1 MKPWLALTKTVASER
16 VDVVVSGGGPAG
28 STCALLLAR
37 AGLAVTLVERANFPR
52 RKVCGEYLNSGAVAA
67 LDRIGV
73 LDDVRA
79 QAFELHGVRLIPP
92 RAPAVEL
99 PFAHGTLA
107 CAREKLDAILL
118 RAAVHAGVTVVHG
131 RVEDVLRERGR
142 IDGVWVR
149 SDDGSAYEVRA
160 RWTVGA
166 DGCASLVARRAG
178 LTRRT
183 WRTPRFAVGGHYA
196 GFGDLG
202 GFVEMYVG
210 AGAYFA
216 LNPLGHDTT
225 NVMVV
230 VPKTALATWSG
241 FVDEGVAG
249 KAAELGRGHRSFA
262 GAQRIGARAAAGP
275 LAHSVRAA
283 VASGLVLIGDA
294 AGFLNPFTGQ
304 GVFLA
309 LTSAEAA
316 ARAILASAGD
326 SARET
331 AAFTAYASERGTDF
345 AARKRLSAAI
355 GWLIDVAPLARRAT
369 ARLARRPNL
378 ADALVDAL
386 AGMRAPQSALTLDA
400 LGKLLL

>member
-1 MKPWLALTKTVASER
+1 M
-16 VDVVVSGGGPAG
+16 VDAVVVGGGPAG
-28 STCALLLAR
+28 STCARLLAR
-37 AGLAVTLVERANFPR
+37 AGLSVTLVERATFPR

-67 LDRIGV
+67 LDRLGV

-79 QAFELHGVRLIPP
+79 QSFALHGVRLVPP

-99 PFAHGTLA
+99 PFAHGALA
-107 CAREKLDAILL
+107 CERETLDAILL
-118 RAAVHAGVTVVHG
+118 RAAVYAGVTVVHG
-131 RVEDVLRERGR
+131 RVEDVLHNRGR

-149 SDDGSAYEVRA
+149 NDDGSTYEVRA

-166 DGCASLVARRAG
+166 DGCGSVVARHAR
-178 LTRRT
+178 LTRRS
-183 WRTPRFAVGGHYA
+183 WLLVPRFAVGGHYT

-216 LNPLGHDTT
+216 LNPLGHDMT

-230 VPKTALATWSG
+230 VPKTMLAKWSG

-262 GAQRIGARAAAGP
+262 AAHRIGARAASGP
-275 LAHSVRAA
+275 LAHSVRAP
-283 VASGLVLIGDA
+283 VGNGVILIGDA

-309 LTSAEAA
+309 LTSAENA
-316 ARAILASAGD
+316 ARAIVASAANR
-326 SARET
+326 AREGSEF
-331 AAFTAYASERGTDF
+331 AAYAEDRNADF
-345 AARKRLSAAI
+345 AARKRLSAAV
-355 GWLIDVAPLARRAT
+355 GWLIDVAPLARRA
-369 ARLARRPNL
+369 AKKLARSPHL
-378 ADALVDAL
+378 ATKLVDAL
-386 AGMRAPQSALTLDA
+386 AGMRPPQSALTPA
-400 LGKLLL
+400 VLGKLVL

>member
-1 MKPWLALTKTVASER
+1 MTGASAR
-16 VDVVVSGGGPAG
+16 VDAVVAGGGPAG
-28 STCALLLAR
+28 SACALLLAR

-67 LDRIGV
+67 LDRLGV
-73 LDDVRA
+73 LDDVRPHA
-79 QAFELHGVRLIPP
+79 SALHGVRLVPP
-92 RAPAVEL
+92 RAPSVEL
-99 PFAHGTLA
+99 PFAHGALG
-107 CAREKLDAILL
+107 CARETLDAILL
-118 RAAVHAGVTVVHG
+118 RAAVYAGVTVVHG
-131 RVEDVLRERGR
+131 RAEDVLRNRDR
-142 IDGVWVR
+142 IDGLWVR
-149 SDDGSAYEVRA
+149 NDDGTAYEIRA
-160 RWTVGA
+160 RWTIGA
-166 DGCASLVARRAG
+166 DGCGSLVARRAG

-183 WRTPRFAVGGHYA
+183 WGTPRFAVGGHYA

-216 LNPLGHDTT
+216 LNPLGHDRT

-262 GAQRIGARAAAGP
+262 GAHRIGTRAAAGP
-275 LAHSVRAA
+275 LAHSVRAP
-283 VASGLVLIGDA
+283 VANGLILIGDA

-304 GVFLA
+304 GVLLA

-316 ARAILASAGD
+316 ARAIVTSAD
-326 SARET
+326 DITLEARAFAGY
-331 AAFTAYASERGTDF
+331 AAERGADF
-345 AARKRLSAAI
+345 AARKRLSAAL
-355 GWLIDVAPLARRAT
+355 GWLIDIAPLARRAT
-369 ARLARRPNL
+369 AQLARRPGL

-386 AGMRAPQSALTLDA
+386 AGMRAPQSALSA
-400 LGKLLL
+400 GVIGKLVL

>member
-1 MKPWLALTKTVASER
+1 M
-16 VDVVVSGGGPAG
+16 VDAVVVGGGPAG

-37 AGLAVTLVERANFPR
+37 AGLTVTLVERATFPR

-73 LDDVRA
+73 LGEVRA
-79 QAFELHGVRLIPP
+79 QAFALHGVRLVPP

-99 PFAHGTLA
+99 PFTHGALS
-107 CAREKLDAILL
+107 CERETLDAILL
-118 RAAVHAGVTVVHG
+118 RAAVYAGVTVVHG
-131 RVEDVLRERGR
+131 RAEDLLHDRGR

-149 SDDGSAYEVRA
+149 NDDGSTYEVRA
-160 RWTVGA
+160 RWTIGA
-166 DGCASLVARRAG
+166 DGCGSVVARHAR
-178 LTRRT
+178 LTRRS
-183 WRTPRFAVGGHYA
+183 WRMPRFAVGGHYT

-216 LNPLGHDTT
+216 LNPLGHDVT

-230 VPKTALATWSG
+230 VPKTALAKWSG

-262 GAQRIGARAAAGP
+262 SAQRVGARAAFGP
-275 LAHSVRAA
+275 LAHSVRAPIGNG
-283 VASGLVLIGDA
+283 VVLIGDA

-309 LTSAEAA
+309 LTSAEHAA
-316 ARAILASAGD
+316 HAIVTSAGNR
-326 SARET
+326 ARET
-331 AAFTAYASERGTDF
+331 SAFAAYADDRTTDF
-345 AARKRLSAAI
+345 AARKRLSAAV
-355 GWLIDVAPLARRAT
+355 GWLIDVPPLARRA
-369 ARLARRPNL
+369 AKKLARSPRLATT
-378 ADALVDAL
+378 LVDAL
-386 AGMRAPQSALTLDA
+386 AGISAPEGALTPA
-400 LGKLLL
+400 VLGKLVL